1 LNVYIEY
8 IMTSLNAISTNT
20 TPSYTPV
27 ASQRNAAVLSA
38 QAVDLSGQ
46 SAVVATLGGATSGT
60 GVYSAAGLL
69 NSLAQAGVSEETIS
83 VPEAGSNTDTSQ
95 SAQQA
100 LDQGILASFTGSA
113 SSSGI
118 YTVGGSSSGGLSDQV
133 SSNWAEILKT
143 NSSYASTVI
152 GSSFASGIIGTL
164 NVTA

>member
-1 LNVYIEY
+1 LTVYIEY

-20 TPSYTPV
+20 TQSYTPV
-27 ASQRNAAVLSA
+27 ASQRNAGVLSA

-69 NSLAQAGVSEETIS
+69 NSLAQAGVSEETIT

-100 LDQGILASFTGSA
+100 LDQGILASYTGSA

-118 YTVGGSSSGGLSDQV
+118 YTVGGSSSGLSDQV

-164 NVTA
+164 SVTA

>member
-1 LNVYIEY
+1 
-8 IMTSLNAISTNT
+8 MTSLNAISTNT
-20 TPSYTPV
+20 TQSYTPV
-27 ASQRNAAVLSA
+27 ASQRNAGVLST

-69 NSLAQAGVSEETIS
+69 NSLEQAGASEETIS
-83 VPEAGSNTDTSQ
+83 VPKAGSNTDTSQ
-95 SAQQA
+95 AAQQA
-100 LDQGILASFTGSA
+100 LDQGILSSFASSA

>member
-1 LNVYIEY
+1 
-8 IMTSLNAISTNT
+8 MTSLNAISTNPT
-20 TPSYTPV
+20 QSYAPV
-27 ASQRNAAVLSA
+27 ATQRNAGVLSS

-46 SAVVATLGGATSGT
+46 SAVVATLGGSTSGT

-69 NSLAQAGVSEETIS
+69 NSLQQAGVSEESIS
-83 VPEAGSNTDTSQ
+83 VPKAGSNTDTSQ

-118 YTVGGSSSGGLSDQV
+118 YTVGGSGSALSDQV

-143 NSSYASTVI
+143 NPSYASTVI
-152 GSSFASGIIGTL
+152 GSSFTSGIISTL
-164 NVTA
+164 SVTA